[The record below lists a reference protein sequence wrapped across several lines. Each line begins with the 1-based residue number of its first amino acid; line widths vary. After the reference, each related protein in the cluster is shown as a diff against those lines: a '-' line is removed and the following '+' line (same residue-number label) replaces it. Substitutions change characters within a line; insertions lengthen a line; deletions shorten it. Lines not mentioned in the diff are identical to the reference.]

1 MKAMKNVSGR
11 RSENTRRR
19 IDERV
24 RNEGCCIQWQRAQ
37 RRQYINFAQIRIE
50 GRYSQRSF
58 RSPVLSE
65 RSVISP
71 EKSQKFPFLSV
82 QLRARVLASG
92 MFPGAGTERLP
103 NTPCEPSQT
112 TTGMGI

>member
-50 GRYSQRSF
+50 GASKGVHRDRTD
-58 RSPVLSE
+58 RDE
-65 RSVISP
+65 RDKDP
-71 EKSQKFPFLSV
+71 WLPGLPRMLEAKGTP
-82 QLRARVLASG
+82 LRADWRYGQRIYRKDGTGGRNSARSG
-92 MFPGAGTERLP
+92 DPFA
-103 NTPCEPSQT
+103 
-112 TTGMGI
+112 